1 MSDQRLSYM
10 CGAGT
15 EPLWGITVGEQLRHL
30 ASVWPEGLALVDCQ
44 QGVRWS
50 WSELDRKVDA
60 LAAAYLDL
68 SLEPG
73 DRVAIWMMN
82 RSEWTLAM
90 LAAARVGMVSVN
102 VNPGA
107 RKAELQQFL
116 NLVQARALI
125 IQDHFKTSDYP
136 KMVSELLPELASAG
150 EVALRC
156 EAVPSLERVIRVGS
170 ESAPG
175 MINFSGLLHEPN
187 PDTLER
193 VRSLSVLVDFDS
205 PANIQFSNAMGG
217 EPAGTTL
224 THHNIINNGLT
235 VGRTLRLSE
244 NDRVCIPVPLF
255 HCFGLVMGN
264 MACLTHGG
272 AMIYPGEAF
281 EPLDTLKAVQKE
293 GCTALY
299 GVPAMFKA
307 MLDHEEFSDFDLS
320 TLRTGIMAGAP
331 CPPDTMDQ
339 VMTRMH
345 MTEVTIGYGMT
356 ESSPIS
362 FMSDVDDAI
371 EHRLSTVGTIR
382 PHQEAK
388 IIDSEGRIVPLGEV
402 GELCVRGYN
411 VMRGYWGNP
420 DLSAR
425 VVDAARWLHTGDLAR
440 LDEDGYCRIVGGVK
454 DVIIRGGENIYPQ
467 EIEDYLRTHPQVRDA
482 VVVGM
487 PDERLGEVVCA
498 CVEIQHGEET
508 LTAEMLQD
516 YCREQIAHF
525 KIPRYV
531 RFYESFPGSTGRA
544 LKFMLRDESLTDLG
558 LRDPGGWH

>member
-1 MSDQRLSYM
+1 MSGQRLSYV

-15 EPLWGITVGEQLRHL
+15 EPLWGITVGEQLHHL
-30 ASVWPEGLALVDCQ
+30 ATVWPEGLALVDCQ
-44 QGVRWS
+44 QGRRWT
-50 WSELDRKVDA
+50 WSELDQQVDA
-60 LAAAYLDL
+60 LAAAYLELGLD
-68 SLEPG
+68 PG

-82 RSEWTLAM
+82 RSEWALAM
-90 LAAARVGMVSVN
+90 FAAARVGMISVN

-107 RKAELQQFL
+107 RKAELQRSLQR
-116 NLVQARALI
+116 VQARALI
-125 IQDHFKTSDYP
+125 IQDQFKSSDYL
-136 KMVSELLPELASAG
+136 KMVSELFPELASAG
-150 EVALRC
+150 AGALRC

-170 ESAPG
+170 ASTPG
-175 MINFSGLLHEPN
+175 MINFSELLCAPN
-187 PDTLER
+187 AETLER
-193 VRSLSVLVDFDS
+193 VRSLSALVDFDA

-217 EPAGTTL
+217 DPAGTTL

-244 NDRVCIPVPLF
+244 EDRVCIPVPLF

-264 MACLTHGG
+264 MACLTHGS

-281 EPLDTLKAVQKE
+281 EPLDTLQAVQKE

-307 MLDHEEFSDFDLS
+307 MLDHEEFAGFDLS

-339 VMTRMH
+339 VMNRMH

-362 FMSDVDDAI
+362 FMSDVDDAV

-388 IIDSEGRIVPLGEV
+388 IIDSEGRIVQLGDV

-411 VMRGYWGNP
+411 VMRGYWGDP
-420 DLSAR
+420 DLTAR
-425 VVDAARWLHTGDLAR
+425 VVDAARWLHTGDMAR
-440 LDEDGYCRIVGGVK
+440 LDEAGYCRIVGGVK

-467 EIEDYLRTHPQVRDA
+467 EIEDYLRGHPRVRDA
-482 VVVGM
+482 VVVGV

-498 CVEIQHGEET
+498 CVELQSGEAT
-508 LTAEMLQD
+508 LTAQMLQD

-558 LRDPGGWH
+558 LRDPGGGH